1 MSSRGYHASTSQKD
15 FLKKRYN
22 SPLLSKATSRIYS
35 KEVIMMLMMDM
46 EQMMTMNNM
55 VQIIRELTC
64 SVQCSGP

>member
-46 EQMMTMNNM
+46 EQMITM

>member
-35 KEVIMMLMMDM
+35 KEVIMMLMMGM
-46 EQMMTMNNM
+46 EQMMIMNNM
-55 VQIIRELTC
+55 VQIMRELTC
-64 SVQCSGP
+64 SVQDHY